1 MANSLPTASRPRTP
15 PAGHDHEH
23 CIADAL
29 AKAET
34 ICERHGARLTP
45 MRRRVLELVWQSH
58 RPVGAYDLLDLL
70 NARGRRHAPIAV
82 YRALD
87 FLIERGLVHRLASRN
102 AFIGCSH
109 PAEPHTAQ
117 FLICERCHA
126 VTELEDKAIA
136 GAIRAGASHLGFTLA
151 AHVVEAQ
158 GVCATCRGQ
167 VLP

>member
-1 MANSLPTASRPRTP
+1 MPNSSPTASRSRTP
-15 PAGHDHEH
+15 PAGHDHDH

-29 AKAET
+29 AQAEA
-34 ICERHGARLTP
+34 ICAQRGARLTP

-58 RPVGAYDLLDLL
+58 RPVGAYDLLELL
-70 NARGRRHAPIAV
+70 NAGGRRHAPIAV

-126 VTELEDKAIA
+126 VTELKDKAIA

-158 GVCATCRGQ
+158 GVCASCRRQ
-167 VLP
+167 TSP